1 MADEGKRVTIDDYGI
16 VPLIRLVATFD
27 LYAPRGA
34 ELAIWQGRASA
45 ADGQFVVVVEVDGER
60 VACDPDLVMAWATDG
75 RVTLLNLLG
84 IDDPHAVPDGHPCD
98 GLLAVLSTLIAC
110 AERCGARPA
119 STTTTIN

>member
-60 VACDPDLVMAWATDG
+60 VACDPDLVMA
-75 RVTLLNLLG
+75 
-84 IDDPHAVPDGHPCD
+84 
-98 GLLAVLSTLIAC
+98 
-110 AERCGARPA
+110 
-119 STTTTIN
+119 